1 MVGWAGGPDDFDGR
15 EGLRDKLYEVANF
28 DTVFEPGNL
37 STGIIERDGKHHMVL
52 SAQFCVNWMREDSQV
67 RIPDEYY
74 DAEAGRYLCGNPV
87 KNQL

>member
-1 MVGWAGGPDDFDGR
+1 
-15 EGLRDKLYEVANF
+15 
-28 DTVFEPGNL
+28 
-37 STGIIERDGKHHMVL
+37 MVL
-52 SAQFCVNWMREDSQV
+52 GAQFCVNWMREGSQV